1 MVLFAT
7 NTTFPTARCHVRGAF
22 RIATLRGIP
31 IRVHYSFLLVLPFL
45 AWLFGQAFR
54 SAAQAAEVPPERLM
68 GSPLAWGLGLA
79 VALFLAVLVH
89 ELAHSLYAL
98 RKGGEVSDITLLMIG
113 GVSRITRMPQGSR
126 HEALMA
132 LAGPVTSL
140 VLGGLFLGS
149 YVLLEGARSF
159 NLRFAVFYL
168 GYLNIFLG
176 VFNLLPAFPMDGGRI
191 LRALLTGRLGRVRA
205 TRVAGAVG
213 KGFAVLFGLVGLLG
227 GNFILIIIAFFVFMG
242 AEGESREVLMQS
254 LLNRVHVRELMV
266 ARTAA
271 VEAGASLEEVAER
284 MRAER
289 RRALPV
295 VEEGRVVGLVML
307 ANVRQ
312 VPASQRAL
320 VRVREL
326 AVPVPELTP
335 EATAWEALK
344 EMGQRR
350 LPQLPVVRDGVLVGT
365 VTQEDV
371 MRGLELRELEDSN
384 THGPWGLGPRERE
397 SPT

>member
-1 MVLFAT
+1 M
-7 NTTFPTARCHVRGAF
+7 RGAF
-22 RIATLRGIP
+22 KIASLRGIP

-54 SAAQAAEVPPERLM
+54 AAAVAADVPPEALRGHPVL
-68 GSPLAWGLGLA
+68 WGLGLA

-113 GVSRITRMPQGSR
+113 GVSRITRMPDGPR

-140 VLGGLFLGS
+140 LLGGLFLGV
-149 YVLLEGARSF
+149 YGLLEGARSF
-159 NLRFAVFYL
+159 NLRFAFFYL
-168 GYLNIFLG
+168 GSLNIFLG
-176 VFNLLPAFPMDGGRI
+176 IFNLLPAFPMDGGRV

-205 TRVAGAVG
+205 TQTAGVIG
-213 KGFAVLFGLVGLLG
+213 KGFAVLFGMLGLFG

-242 AEGESREVLMQS
+242 AAAESREVLMQS
-254 LLNRVHVRELMV
+254 LLNRVYVRELMV
-266 ARTAA
+266 PRTAA
-271 VEAGASLEEVAER
+271 VSAGDSLEEVATR

-295 VEEGRVVGLVML
+295 LENGRVVGLVTL
-307 ANVRQ
+307 AAVQQ
-312 VPASQRAL
+312 VPASRRDQVRA
-320 VRVREL
+320 REAAL
-326 AVPVPELTP
+326 PVPELTP
-335 EATAWEALK
+335 ESTAWEALRQ
-344 EMGQRR
+344 MGQRR
-350 LPQLPVVRDGVLVGT
+350 LPQLPVVSDGLLVGT
-365 VTQEDV
+365 VTQEDI
-371 MRGLELRELEDSN
+371 MRGMQLRELED
-384 THGPWGLGPRERE
+384 THRHGPWGLGPGQRE

>member
-1 MVLFAT
+1 M
-7 NTTFPTARCHVRGAF
+7 RGAF
-22 RIATLRGIP
+22 KIATLRGIP
-31 IRVHYSFLLVLPFL
+31 IRVHFSFLLILPFL
-45 AWLFGQAFR
+45 AVLFGQVFR
-54 SAAQAAEVPPERLM
+54 GAALAADVPPEQLM
-68 GSPLAWGLGLA
+68 GHPLLWGLGLA

-113 GVSRITRMPQGSR
+113 GVSRITRMPDGPR

-140 VLGGLFLGS
+140 LIGGLFLGG

-168 GYLNIFLG
+168 GALNVFLG
-176 VFNLLPAFPMDGGRI
+176 LFNLLPAFPMDGGRI

-205 TRVAGAVG
+205 TQTAGLLG
-213 KGFAVLFGLVGLLG
+213 KGFAVLFGLLGLFS
-227 GNFILIIIAFFVFMG
+227 GNFILLIIAFFVYMG

-254 LLNRVHVRELMV
+254 LLNRVRVHELMTP
-266 ARTAA
+266 RTAA
-271 VEAGASLEEVAER
+271 VAAEDSLEEVAAR
-284 MRAER
+284 MQAER

-295 VEEGRVVGLVML
+295 LEDGRVVGLVTL
-307 ANVRQ
+307 AAVRQ
-312 VPASQRAL
+312 VPVPRRAQM
-320 VRVREL
+320 RAREAAL
-326 AVPVPELTP
+326 PVPGLSP
-335 EATAWEALK
+335 EATAWEAMR

-350 LPQLPVVRDGVLVGT
+350 LPQLPVVRDGLLVGT
-365 VTQEDV
+365 VTQEDIL
-371 MRGLELRELEDSN
+371 RGMELRELEDTN
-384 THGPWGLGPRERE
+384 RHGPWGLGPRE